1 MEGIGFMDGL
11 LPDGPYYRCGARWL
25 GNVPQCG
32 FNRSTAHRPDKLRS
46 IKGRWRCQ
54 ACFAEGFGR
63 DVLHEWDTAMTLA
76 DYLAAP
82 V

>member
-1 MEGIGFMDGL
+1 MTGL
-11 LPDGPYYRCGARWL
+11 RIDGPYYRCGTGHTATCK
-25 GNVPQCG
+25 VG
-32 FNRSTAHRPDKLRS
+32 FAYWPPDKLRS
-46 IKGRWRCQ
+46 IKGRWRCYS
-54 ACFAEGFGR
+54 CFAFSFGR

>member
-1 MEGIGFMDGL
+1 MTSS
-11 LPDGPYYRCGARWL
+11 A
-25 GNVPQCG
+25 
-32 FNRSTAHRPDKLRS
+32 T
-46 IKGRWRCQ
+46 IKGQ
-54 ACFAEGFGR
+54 AGDATECFAFSFGR